1 MTQRTKADPK
11 QLPYLIGFA
20 EINDGKGENR
30 SDYRPVPASDSGN
43 DGYHD
48 RGALGFYQTN
58 DGEPW
63 PTPAGVKR
71 FTGYGADE
79 ADLNRGWCEPTITQ
93 NPAYQLENY
102 KDRSSQPMESD
113 VTPGNIEAMEDDF
126 AFRQRNR
133 KSRGFL
139 TRPRI
144 PTERG

>member
-1 MTQRTKADPK
+1 MSDKRKIEPK
-11 QLPYLIGFA
+11 QVPYLVGFPDL
-20 EINDGKGENR
+20 DGKNGADM
-30 SDYRPVPASDSGN
+30 SDYRPVPSSDRGN

-48 RGALGFYQTN
+48 RGMLGSYATN

-63 PTPAGVKR
+63 PSPAGVER
-71 FTGYGADE
+71 FTGFGANE
-79 ADLNRGWCEPTITQ
+79 ADLVRGFCEPGITQ

-113 VTPGNIEAMEDDF
+113 VTPGNIEAMEDDWN
-126 AFRQRNR
+126 FRNRNR

-144 PTERG
+144 PTER